1 MAKSSTLEGCF
12 MTEKNVVT
20 PREMLEKV
28 VMNFSKKH
36 KLSDT
41 LYFNILLKVSDSKR
55 VSKENIEVLFSWR
68 HDVFTKEFRVNGSFL
83 GLCLKHIMGCSI
95 LHV

>member
-83 GLCLKHIMGCSI
+83 VFLS
-95 LHV
+95 